1 MKMRTVCWVP
11 LILSLFIPMAA
22 VQASTITVAID
33 HAPPYSSTHGA
44 QAKGLLLDILT
55 PIADELGLEL
65 KVVPCPFS
73 RCVHM
78 LEQGE
83 VDIMGGLIRTKQRE
97 QGLTFVTPAYMALH
111 SSFRFYSLRDSGM
124 EITGYEALYGK
135 RIAVMRG
142 AAHFARFDKDRE
154 MIKVPVTSEQV
165 ALQMLLKGRVDLFI
179 GVEET
184 AEHAMSI
191 LQQPMHK
198 LVKQPYQYRDS
209 IFGYMAY
216 SRDFAKTSQAK
227 QITSLYQDLAE
238 GGQLTELVKP
248 YALPPIARY

>member
-1 MKMRTVCWVP
+1 MP
-11 LILSLFIPMAA
+11 LILLFFLPMAA

-33 HAPPYSSTHGA
+33 HAPPYSFTHGPE
-44 QAKGLLLDILT
+44 AKGLLLDILT

-78 LEQGE
+78 LEQSE

-97 QGLTFVTPAYMALH
+97 QELTFVTPAYMALH

-124 EITGYEALYGK
+124 EITGYEDLYGK

-142 AAHFARFDKDRE
+142 AAHFARFDKDLDL
-154 MIKVPVTSEQV
+154 IKVPVTSEQV

-191 LQQPMHK
+191 LRQPVYQ

-216 SRDFAKTSQAK
+216 SRDFAKTPLANK
-227 QITSLYQDLAE
+227 ITSRYQEIAE
-238 GGQLTELVKP
+238 QGQLTELVKP
-248 YALPPIARY
+248 YALPPIQGHSSQ